1 MHDHGI
7 DQLAVPAVIARAPTR
22 FAEAQPVIKRARRH
36 IIDRNLESYIL
47 DALGGEI
54 GEGEQKK
61 ARCHTA
67 PQGRRHDRHRNQIGA
82 SPPARTSA

>member
-1 MHDHGI
+1 M
-7 DQLAVPAVIARAPTR
+7 ARAPTR

-54 GEGEQKK
+54 GGRTEEG
-61 ARCHTA
+61 AL
-67 PQGRRHDRHRNQIGA
+67 PHRAAG
-82 SPPARTSA
+82 PSA